1 MFSNRCIHFTAP
13 FPLEYVLFPSN
24 IMITEHHHDVWMR
37 YKVLMFERKHMIGIL
52 LFVHDKGGCT
62 RMELYNGVANNDRMP
77 DKLALLEEQGL
88 IVQKEVPISHAMRI
102 DMTEKGE
109 RFVALLK
116 EADSLLS

>member
-1 MFSNRCIHFTAP
+1 
-13 FPLEYVLFPSN
+13 
-24 IMITEHHHDVWMR
+24 
-37 YKVLMFERKHMIGIL
+37 
-52 LFVHDKGGCT
+52 
-62 RMELYNGVANNDRMP
+62 MP

-116 EADSLLS
+116 DADSLLS

>member
-1 MFSNRCIHFTAP
+1 
-13 FPLEYVLFPSN
+13 
-24 IMITEHHHDVWMR
+24 
-37 YKVLMFERKHMIGIL
+37 
-52 LFVHDKGGCT
+52 
-62 RMELYNGVANNDRMP
+62 MP